1 MAGERDSGRYGT
13 RKLPWRS
20 GDRSPVFF
28 LPSLITLGDES
39 NVKSQSAY
47 DQALRLLEFRA
58 RGVDELRRKLLQKGQ
73 SSADVEEALARLRDQ
88 KLLDDADFARNFARG
103 KVLGAGTSRRKI
115 VQELTRKGIAR
126 RLAEEAVEGLQESDG
141 IDPSAAI
148 HRVAEKKWTALAK
161 LDDFTR
167 KRRLYAF
174 LARRGFDPDEIR
186 AAMERVQAASR

>member
-1 MAGERDSGRYGT
+1 MAYRES
-13 RKLPWRS
+13 LPGLSFSR
-20 GDRSPVFF
+20 PV
-28 LPSLITLGDES
+28 ITLPDES
-39 NVKSQSAY
+39 NVKPASAY

-58 RGVDELRRKLLQKGQ
+58 RTVDELRRKLLQKGLP
-73 SSADVEEALARLRDQ
+73 SADVEEVLTRLRDQ

-103 KVLGAGTSRRKI
+103 KVLRAGTSRRRI

-126 RLAEEAVEGLQESDG
+126 AQAEEAVEGLQESEG
-141 IDPSAAI
+141 IDPSASI
-148 HRVAEKKWTALAK
+148 HRVAEKKWTSLAK

-186 AAMERVQAASR
+186 TAMERVLAAPR